1 MNHPFVPGRDCVFY
15 TRAVYDEE
23 EIAAVVQCLRDG
35 WLGPGALTESF
46 ENQIAALFGKRYG
59 LMVNSGSSANLIAM
73 EIAHL
78 PPGSEVIA
86 QACTFPT
93 TLNPIIMKGCIP
105 VFVDSKVGTYNLDVD
120 QLEAAISPQTK
131 AIFIS
136 HAVGSINDME
146 RIRAICDRYR
156 LLFLEDSCDTH
167 GSLFDGKPTGCW
179 SDITT
184 TSFYA
189 SHNITAGGGG
199 GMVMVNDNALIR
211 EAKIYRDWGRALPE
225 NNDEDMEQR
234 FSFRLN
240 DTDYDGKF
248 YYLRMG
254 YNFTPVEMQAAFG
267 LVQLK
272 KLPYFNTIRAR
283 NFNRLYQ
290 FLSRYPEHFI
300 LPESHPKATG
310 YWLAFPVTL
319 RETSPIVRRDFLT
332 YLERNKI
339 QTRLLFAGNVRYH
352 EPYQHIPCR
361 VHGTLTGADT
371 IMRRTFLIGCH
382 HGLTEEM
389 LTYMEHIIAQYIER
403 L

>member
-1 MNHPFVPGRDCVFY
+1 MNPPFVPGRDRVFY

-225 NNDEDMEQR
+225 NNDEDIEQR
-234 FSFRLN
+234 FGFRLN

-254 YNFTPVEMQAAFG
+254 YNFKPVEMQAAFG

-332 YLERNKI
+332 YLERNK
-339 QTRLLFAGNVRYH
+339 N
-352 EPYQHIPCR
+352 
-361 VHGTLTGADT
+361 
-371 IMRRTFLIGCH
+371 RTMPGFLGQ
-382 HGLTEEM
+382 
-389 LTYMEHIIAQYIER
+389 AVNW
-403 L
+403 